1 MKSNLFSLIFIITL
15 KEISSNSILDCSILT
30 DEMEC
35 NFCNDE
41 ENYCH
46 CYWKDNKCEIN
57 EEIYKEKLFISNF
70 NLKYNNQNKSD
81 IEKYCGNIPI
91 YLNKDFFF
99 VPKLLENKK
108 YGKKNENIYCKFII
122 KIETEKSM
130 LKITKA
136 IEFDIPKNEN
146 QPEIYM
152 KINSINNF
160 QEFHNI
166 SKSQNFEKTDF
177 KFYITLLIKLKNE
190 YNEYPFQLRI
200 IFHQYELIRIYIALI
215 TFLIIII
222 FIIRTVIVVYLNQ
235 TKTKRTIEK
244 LMKKRKY
251 KPNMG
256 NYGTTCSIC
265 LEDFFI
271 GGREVSITPCKHI
284 FHYTC
289 IHAWLLNDNNIRHT
303 KCPYCNAPILKE
315 ENINNDNNNRN
326 NNSGNNNNRN
336 NRNNSNRNMRSVHIV

>member
-1 MKSNLFSLIFIITL
+1 MKSYLFSLIFIITL

-81 IEKYCGNIPI
+81 IEKYCGNIPTF
-91 YLNKDFFF
+91 LNKDFFF

-160 QEFHNI
+160 QEFYNI
-166 SKSQNFEKTDF
+166 SKSVNFEKTEF
-177 KFYITLLIKLKNE
+177 KFYLTLLIKLKSE
-190 YNEYPFQLRI
+190 YNEYPFQIRI

-235 TKTKRTIEK
+235 TKTKRNIEK
-244 LMKKRKY
+244 IIKKRKY

-271 GGREVSITPCKHI
+271 GGRDVSITPCKHI

-303 KCPYCNAPILKE
+303 KCPYCNATILKDE
-315 ENINNDNNNRN
+315 IINNNNNN
-326 NNSGNNNNRN
+326 NNIENNNNRN
-336 NRNNSNRNMRSVHIV
+336 NRSNNQSNMRRVNIV